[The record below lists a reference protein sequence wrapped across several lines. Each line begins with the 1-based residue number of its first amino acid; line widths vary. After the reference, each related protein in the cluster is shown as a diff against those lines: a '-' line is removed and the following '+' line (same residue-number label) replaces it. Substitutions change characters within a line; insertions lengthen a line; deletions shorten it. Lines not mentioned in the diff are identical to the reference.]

1 MLPAW
6 TLPLE
11 FLARVLNMLS
21 ASFLV
26 DFVFIF
32 LLTVTLLLRLL
43 HSFMF
48 SHVQTGVLI
57 LSAHGLFITYMFRSW
72 VVGVVQ

>member
-1 MLPAW
+1 
-6 TLPLE
+6 
-11 FLARVLNMLS
+11 MLS

-48 SHVQTGVLI
+48 SYVQTGVLI
-57 LSAHGLFITYMFRSW
+57 LSAHGLFITYMFHSW

>member
-43 HSFMF
+43 HFF
-48 SHVQTGVLI
+48 HVLAC
-57 LSAHGLFITYMFRSW
+57 SNWYTYSLHTR
-72 VVGVVQ
+72 VIHHIHVP